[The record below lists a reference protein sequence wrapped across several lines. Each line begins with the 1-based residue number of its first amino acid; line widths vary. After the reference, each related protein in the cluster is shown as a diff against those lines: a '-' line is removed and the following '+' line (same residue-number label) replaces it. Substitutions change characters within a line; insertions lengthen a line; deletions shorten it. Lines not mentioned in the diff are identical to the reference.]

1 MRSYLLTLFSG
12 LPLFTSWGV
21 TPAGTDSP
29 NIVVI
34 LADDLGSNELSCYGG
49 ENLITPHIDRIATEG
64 MRFTN
69 NYASCAMSVPLRASL
84 YTGLYPAHH
93 GSFQNHKAS
102 YPDIKSVTHYLSQT
116 GYRVGRAGKQH
127 TNPRSVFDFE
137 EISGFETICTSRT
150 AEYTIDGI
158 RKFIT
163 KDNKPFCLFVCSI
176 HPHAP
181 LDMGKSGGI
190 R

>member
-69 NYASCAMSVPLRASL
+69 NYASCAMV
-84 YTGLYPAHH
+84 YHFGHH
-93 GSFQNHKAS
+93 CIPVSIRPITVRFKT
-102 YPDIKSVTHYLSQT
+102 IKHPTQT
-116 GYRVGRAGKQH
+116 
-127 TNPRSVFDFE
+127 
-137 EISGFETICTSRT
+137 
-150 AEYTIDGI
+150 
-158 RKFIT
+158 
-163 KDNKPFCLFVCSI
+163 
-176 HPHAP
+176 
-181 LDMGKSGGI
+181 
-190 R
+190 

>member
-93 GSFQNHKAS
+93 GSFKT
-102 YPDIKSVTHYLSQT
+102 IKHPT
-116 GYRVGRAGKQH
+116 
-127 TNPRSVFDFE
+127 
-137 EISGFETICTSRT
+137 RT
-150 AEYTIDGI
+150 
-158 RKFIT
+158 
-163 KDNKPFCLFVCSI
+163 
-176 HPHAP
+176 
-181 LDMGKSGGI
+181 
-190 R
+190 

>member
-102 YPDIKSVTHYLSQT
+102 YPDIKSVTHYLSQA

-150 AEYTIDGI
+150 GRIYHRWNQEIYNERQQA
-158 RKFIT
+158 FL
-163 KDNKPFCLFVCSI
+163 PFCVQ
-176 HPHAP
+176 HPSSCP

>member
-34 LADDLGSNELSCYGG
+34 LADDLGSNELSCYG
-49 ENLITPHIDRIATEG
+49 RIYH
-64 MRFTN
+64 RWN
-69 NYASCAMSVPLRASL
+69 
-84 YTGLYPAHH
+84 
-93 GSFQNHKAS
+93 Q
-102 YPDIKSVTHYLSQT
+102 
-116 GYRVGRAGKQH
+116 
-127 TNPRSVFDFE
+127 
-137 EISGFETICTSRT
+137 EIYNERQQAFL
-150 AEYTIDGI
+150 
-158 RKFIT
+158 
-163 KDNKPFCLFVCSI
+163 PFCVQ
-176 HPHAP
+176 HPSSCP

>member
-69 NYASCAMSVPLRASL
+69 NYASCAMSVPLCIPVSIRPI
-84 YTGLYPAHH
+84 TVR
-93 GSFQNHKAS
+93 FKT
-102 YPDIKSVTHYLSQT
+102 IKHPT
-116 GYRVGRAGKQH
+116 
-127 TNPRSVFDFE
+127 
-137 EISGFETICTSRT
+137 RT
-150 AEYTIDGI
+150 
-158 RKFIT
+158 
-163 KDNKPFCLFVCSI
+163 
-176 HPHAP
+176 
-181 LDMGKSGGI
+181 
-190 R
+190 